1 MALRPRT
8 IGAALLSTLAFSCT
22 STVTVDAGAFTP
34 APVVAPAPVVVIEP
48 PAPPEPTRLSF
59 TAEDCDRPDC
69 VITLFFSHAMDTSTT
84 PAVTFKP
91 KLKGKFTWANDKA
104 LEFRP
109 AKALT
114 AGEGLIIFVKD
125 VRALDASV
133 LPMEEQSATISVSE
147 LMIAGKVV
155 EWPVLKGLPRLVTPL
170 SIGDE
175 FGASG
180 LMLVFDQAIEPAA
193 MKKKLEV
200 TDEATGQKLA
210 FTVDHPSTTSPIY
223 DAELDLDLVA
233 RVRFTGKLAD
243 GQRVKLSMPS
253 WEAGE
258 KRPTA
263 TLDVRVFTA
272 NTNFELVQELNEL
285 DLTRVPLTATFEF
298 NSSTPIRHDAV
309 QSAITLEP
317 KPLGPVSV
325 SGWDN
330 RAQIS
335 VNLQPG
341 VSYRMVIDGAKDLFG
356 NQAKRVSLRFRTQD
370 LEPQVL
376 APAVAVAVERGA
388 PRFPV
393 RVVNSGSLTATIHRA
408 ELTQFLSPQEDAACS
423 GEVISTRKVP
433 VKLALNETGVVD
445 MALDG
450 LKGFLCVSVSG
461 EGRGSEKDPRS
472 AVAFVQSS
480 DVSATVKLLEGGV
493 LVWATHL
500 SDAKPIARAKVELRT
515 RDGRSVKRGVTDDDG
530 VVRLSFTDLQE
541 NEELAVVVSEKNDTA
556 VTSLSESTLSHAWQF
571 GLPEQTGAAKLDA
584 ALFTERGVYRPGETV
599 HVKAILPSAG
609 AAQLRITDSR
619 GQAVMDKKLEIDS
632 LGGGDVDLKLNEK
645 AAVGGYTM
653 RLTRDG
659 RATTRSFQVQEY
671 RVPTFEVKVT
681 GADAWKNGAPAR
693 AVVDAKYFHGT
704 PMAGRELKWTVYGEP
719 EAFAPAAFP
728 GYVFTPPT
736 TERTAE
742 LAQGELKLDGSGQA
756 KLEFPASASIG
767 PVRHVIEASVTDV
780 DRQVSTGRFARVV
793 HPSDFYVGV
802 RPPARAVLSA
812 KDTLEVP
819 VVVVSPEGVARAGVE
834 LDVVLEQ
841 VEYASS
847 TRLLAGRGSGWV
859 SSERDNVRSGT
870 EVARC
875 HLVSTVQ
882 AQTCKLTLP
891 SPGGYRVLASGRAG
905 THSAQT
911 SFNVSAAG
919 DGVVAWPRFDR
930 ERIDVVADQKR
941 YGVGDIARLV
951 VQTPFASAQG
961 LLTVE
966 AGGVLT
972 QKRFE
977 ISKDTPALEVPIT
990 EAMVP
995 NAFVSV
1001 VLLRGRVHDEKDAAG
1016 YETGAPAFRLG
1027 YAKLEVDPASQ
1038 RLSVKVDAADKAL
1051 GGDGVGGKMVVKPG
1065 ASVQLEVKVADA
1077 KGAPTKGAVAL
1088 MVVDEAVLG
1097 LTAHQT
1103 PDPVK
1108 ELYATR
1114 PLAVRTA
1121 DGRLD
1126 LVHSRRSR
1134 QEALFPG
1141 GDGDD
1146 SEGFRRILTG
1156 DLRHLFQ
1163 STAYWNPNLVVGDDG
1178 VARVTI
1184 KLPDNLTTF
1193 RVMAV
1198 AFDGHGRAGSG
1209 EQKIIVRK
1217 ALMVQPVLPRF
1228 IYPGDTL
1235 TVEALGFN
1243 GTSNPG
1249 ELVISAVSLEG
1260 LEPNAGA
1267 KLVQT
1272 NTVQGGASVKV
1283 GVPVKVTGRGKVNV
1297 RFLATLGKETD
1308 EVQVSIPILDAGAKR
1323 VLVSSRQL
1331 STPSGE
1337 VEVALPAGRLAG
1349 STEVEVMVSSSSLS
1363 ELKDSVEYLMGYPN
1377 GCIEQTTSTAYPL
1390 VVLKDLLPE
1399 MGVTVNEADLKKFSE
1414 AGVKRLLSFQT
1425 SSGGLAYWPGSDKPH
1440 IFGTTFG
1447 LTALIEGK
1455 KRGYAV
1461 PDEALERAAKYL
1473 EKSLKEGAITEE
1485 MPHAAMPDADTRAL
1499 VVLTLNRLG
1508 RAQPSYV
1515 STLWRERS
1523 KLSAFGV
1530 AMLAVTVSEGGGDRS
1545 LLEPMLAHVQAEAK
1559 KEDLQ
1564 AWYEGD
1570 RKGGWSMDSPL
1581 RTHAAALLA
1590 FGTGDTKGDMGA
1602 KLLTG
1607 LLKRRD
1613 GANGWGNT
1621 QENVYGIM
1629 GVAKLAG
1636 SPKGGDAPKAELRV
1650 GGAQVAMDKLEA
1662 VGKGTRRYSVTGS
1675 AVGVKDSEAGVVKVG
1690 LDKRQGAPTYL
1701 TVRARYEV
1709 PLTGENRAAF
1719 TNGFGVRRTY
1729 ETMDGRSLEGRPI
1742 PLGSVVRVRVTL
1754 ESKEKRNY
1762 VAVDDKLPAGLEPLN
1777 ASLSTTER
1785 LELGEV
1791 TPTTA
1796 KGLEVLS
1803 FQETRDSRV
1812 AFFADELP
1820 AGEYQWVYLA
1830 RATTP
1835 GRFIRPPASAE
1846 AMYEPQIN
1854 GATSIEDVVVQ

>member
-1 MALRPRT
+1 VAHQPRT
-8 IGAALLSTLAFSCT
+8 IGAALLLCLTFAACTSTLAP
-22 STVTVDAGAFTP
+22 DAATEATTP
-34 APVVAPAPVVVIEP
+34 APAILEPLAAAVITE
-48 PAPPEPTRLSF
+48 PAPPEPSKLTF
-59 TAEDCDRPDC
+59 TARECDRPDC
-69 VITLFFSHAMDTSTT
+69 TLTLTFSHAMDVSVV
-84 PAVTFKP
+84 PDVTFTP
-91 KLKGKFTWANDKA
+91 KLKGKFTWANDTELQFQPSK
-104 LEFRP
+104 P
-109 AKALT
+109 LT
-114 AGEGLIIFVKD
+114 AGDGVIITVKSA
-125 VRALDASV
+125 RAADDTV
-133 LPMEEQSATISVSE
+133 LPLEELTATITVSE
-147 LMIAGKVV
+147 LYIAGKVV
-155 EWPVLKGLPRLVTPL
+155 EWPVLQGMPRLVTPL
-170 SIGDE
+170 THGDE
-175 FGASG
+175 FGAGG
-180 LMLVFDQAIEPAA
+180 LLLVFDQPVEPAA
-193 MKKKLEV
+193 LKKKLEATEALGGKKV
-200 TDEATGQKLA
+200 T
-210 FTVDHPSTTSPIY
+210 FTVDRPATTSPLY
-223 DAELDLDLVA
+223 DGELDLSLVA
-233 RVRFTGKLAD
+233 RIRFTGKLED
-243 GQRVKLSMPS
+243 GQRLELSIPS
-253 WEAGE
+253 WEPGE
-258 KRPTA
+258 KRPIVSK
-263 TLDVRVFTA
+263 DVRVFTA
-272 NTNFELVQELNEL
+272 RTNFVLEHDTAQL
-285 DLTRVPLTATFEF
+285 DLQRIALDATFEF
-298 NSSTPIRHDAV
+298 TSSTPLRPD
-309 QSAITLEP
+309 QLQEAITIEP
-317 KPLGPVSV
+317 QPLGEIAV

-330 RAQIS
+330 RAT
-335 VNLQPG
+335 VTMKLAPG
-341 VSYRMVIDGAKDLFG
+341 VNYRLLIDGALDLFG
-356 NQAKRVSLRFRTQD
+356 NKARRVSVRFRTQD
-370 LEPQVL
+370 LEPQVY
-376 APAVAVAVERGA
+376 APAVSVAVERGA

-393 RVVNSGSLTATIHRA
+393 RVLNSGNLTAKIHRA
-408 ELTQFLSPQEDAACS
+408 DLTHFLSTLEDTSCP
-423 GEVISTRKVP
+423 GEPIATRKVP
-433 VKLALNETGVVD
+433 VKFAVNETGVVD
-445 MALDG
+445 IALDG
-450 LKGFLCVSVSG
+450 LKGFLCVEVSG
-461 EGRGSEKDPRS
+461 EGRGSEKSLRS
-472 AVAFVQSS
+472 AFAHVQSS
-480 DVSATVKLLEGGV
+480 DVSATVKLLQGGV

-500 SDAKPIARAKVELRT
+500 SDAKPIAQAKVELRT
-515 RDGRSVKRGVTDDDG
+515 REGKTLKRGTTDDDG
-530 VVRLSFTDLQE
+530 LVRLSFTDLSIPE
-541 NEELAVVVSEKNDTA
+541 GDELVVVVSEKNDAA

-609 AAQLRITDSR
+609 AAQVRVTDSR
-619 GQAVMDKKLEIDS
+619 GQTVLDKKLDTDA
-632 LGGGDVDLKLNEK
+632 LGGADVDVKLNEK
-645 AAVGGYTM
+645 AAVGGYTV

-681 GADAWKNGAPAR
+681 STESWTAGQQAQ
-693 AVVDAKYFHGT
+693 AVVTAKYFHGT
-704 PMAGRELKWTVYGEP
+704 PMSGRALKWTLYGEP
-719 EAFAPAAFP
+719 ETFAPAAFP

-742 LAQGELKLDGSGQA
+742 LAQGETKLDGSGQA
-756 KLEFPASASIG
+756 KLAFPANASMG
-767 PVRHVIEASVTDV
+767 PIRHVLEASVTDV
-780 DRQVSTGRFARVV
+780 DRQVFTGRLARVV

-802 RPPARAVLSA
+802 RPPSRAVLSA
-812 KDTLEVP
+812 KDTIDVP
-819 VVVVSPEGVARAGVE
+819 VVVVTPEQTSRAGVE
-834 LDVVLEQ
+834 VDVVLEQ
-841 VEYASS
+841 VEFASS
-847 TRLLAGRGSGWV
+847 TRLISSRGTGWA
-859 SSERDNVRSGT
+859 SSERDNVRAGK

-875 HLVSTVQ
+875 HLVSTAQ
-882 AQTCKLTLP
+882 AQSCKLTLP
-891 SPGGYRVLASGRAG
+891 SPGSYRVLATGRSGSS
-905 THSAQT
+905 TAQT

-930 ERIDVVADQKR
+930 ERIDVVADQKK
-941 YGVGDIARLV
+941 YAVGDIARLV
-951 VQTPFASAQG
+951 VQTPFTSAQG

-972 QKRFE
+972 QQRFE

-1038 RLSVKVDAADKAL
+1038 RLAVKVDAAEKA
-1051 GGDGVGGKMVVKPG
+1051 VKPG
-1065 ASVQLEVKVADA
+1065 TSVQLEVKVTDP
-1077 KGAPTKGAVAL
+1077 KGKPTRGAVAL

-1146 SEGFRRILTG
+1146 AESFRRILTG
-1156 DLRHLFQ
+1156 ELRHLFE

-1178 VARVTI
+1178 VARVTV

-1209 EQKIIVRK
+1209 DTKIIVRK

-1228 IYPGDTL
+1228 LYPGDTL
-1235 TVEALGFN
+1235 TVEALAFN
-1243 GTSNPG
+1243 GTSKLG
-1249 ELVISAVSLEG
+1249 ELILSAVSLEG
-1260 LEPNAGA
+1260 LEPMPGA

-1272 NTVQGGASVKV
+1272 HTVQGGASVKS
-1283 GVPVKVTGRGKVNV
+1283 GVAVKVTGRGKANL
-1297 RFLATLGKETD
+1297 RFLATLGQETD
-1308 EVQVSIPILDAGAKR
+1308 EVQVAIPILDAGAKR
-1323 VLVSSRQL
+1323 VLVASKQL
-1331 STPSGE
+1331 SSPSGE
-1337 VEVALPAGRLAG
+1337 VEVPLPSGRLPG

-1363 ELKDSVEYLMGYPN
+1363 ELKDSVQYLMEYPN

-1425 SSGGLAYWPGSDKPH
+1425 TSGGLSYWPGSDSPH

-1455 KRGYAV
+1455 KRGFVV
-1461 PDEALERAAKYL
+1461 PDEALDRAAKYL
-1473 EKSLKEGAITEE
+1473 EKSLKQGAITEE
-1485 MPHAAMPDADTRAL
+1485 MPHAAMPDGDTRAL

-1515 STLWRERS
+1515 STLWNERA

-1530 AMLAVTVSEGGGDRS
+1530 AMLAVTVSEGGGDKA
-1545 LLEPMLAHVQAEAK
+1545 LLQPMLAYVQDAAK
-1559 KEDLQ
+1559 KEESQ
-1564 AWYEGD
+1564 AWYEGE

-1590 FGTGDTKGDMGA
+1590 FGSGGTGDMSG

-1607 LLKRRD
+1607 FLKRKTGPD
-1613 GANGWGNT
+1613 GWGNT

-1629 GVAKLAG
+1629 GIAKLAG
-1636 SPKGGDAPKAELRV
+1636 TPGSEVPKAQLTV
-1650 GGAQVAMDKLEA
+1650 GGTQLAMEKLEA
-1662 VGKGTRRYSVTGS
+1662 LGKGTRRYSVTG
-1675 AVGVKDSEAGVVKVG
+1675 AVAGVKDTEAGVVKVG
-1690 LDKRQGAPTYL
+1690 LDKRSGSPTFL

-1719 TNGFGVRRTY
+1719 TNGFTVRRTY
-1729 ETMDGRSLEGRPI
+1729 ETMEGKSLEGKTI
-1742 PLGSVVRVRVTL
+1742 PLGSVVRVRVSL

-1777 ASLSTTER
+1777 ASLATTEK

-1835 GRFIRPPASAE
+1835 GHFIRPPASAE
-1846 AMYEPQIN
+1846 AMYEPQVN

>member
-1 MALRPRT
+1 MALQPRLV
-8 IGAALLSTLAFSCT
+8 GAVLLSALTWSSCST
-22 STVTVDAGAFTP
+22 TVTADAGTETP
-34 APVVAPAPVVVIEP
+34 REVSLP
-48 PAPPEPTRLSF
+48 PAVIAEPLPTPGQLSF
-59 TAEDCDRPDC
+59 TANECDRPDC
-69 VITLFFSHAMDTSTT
+69 ILTLVFSHAMNPAAT
-84 PAVTFKP
+84 PEVNFTP
-91 KLKGKFTWANDKA
+91 KLEGKFTWSSDTE
-104 LEFRP
+104 LRFQP
-109 AKALT
+109 AKPLT
-114 AGEGLIIFVKD
+114 AGEGLIITVKNAQAAD
-125 VRALDASV
+125 QSV
-133 LPMEEQSATISVSE
+133 LPLDEQSATISVAE
-147 LMIAGKVV
+147 LMIAGKIV
-155 EWPVLKGLPRLVTPL
+155 EWPVLQGLPRLVTP
-170 SIGDE
+170 ITVGDA

-180 LMLVFDQAIEPAA
+180 LMLVFDQPIDPTSLE
-193 MKKKLEV
+193 KKLV
-200 TDEATGQKLA
+200 VANEADGKRLA
-210 FTVDHPSTTSPIY
+210 FTLDHPTTTAPLY
-223 DAELDLDLVA
+223 EGELDLTLIA
-233 RVRFTGKLAD
+233 RIRITGGLSD
-243 GQRVKLSMPS
+243 GQRVKVTVPS
-253 WEAGE
+253 WEPGT
-258 KRPTA
+258 KRPQA
-263 TLDVRVFTA
+263 TTDERTFTA
-272 NTNFELVQELNEL
+272 RTGFTLSHQQGEY
-285 DLTRVPLTATFEF
+285 DLQHVPLAATFEF
-298 NSSTPIRHDAV
+298 VSTTPVR
-309 QSAITLEP
+309 QEAIQRALTIEP
-317 KPLGPVSV
+317 APRGEVSV
-325 SGWDN
+325 SGWEGQ
-330 RAQIS
+330 ATIS
-335 VNLQPG
+335 ATLEPG
-341 VSYRMVIDGAKDLFG
+341 VNYRLLIDGAEDLFG
-356 NQAKRVSLRFRTQD
+356 NKTKRVSLRFRTQD

-376 APAVAVAVERGA
+376 APAVGVAVERGA

-393 RVVNSGSLTATIHRA
+393 RVVNSGPLVAKIYRA
-408 ELTQFLSPQEDAACS
+408 DLNQFLSPLEEAACT
-423 GEVISTRKVP
+423 GEPISTRRVP
-433 VKLALNETGVVD
+433 VKFAINETGVVD
-445 MALDG
+445 VALDG
-450 LKGFLCVSVSG
+450 LKGFLCVAISG
-461 EGRGSEKDPRS
+461 EGRGSEKS
-472 AVAFVQSS
+472 ARAAFASVQSS
-480 DVSATVKLLEGGV
+480 DVSATVKLLERGV
-493 LVWATHL
+493 LIWATHL
-500 SDAKPIARAKVELRT
+500 SDATPISQAKVELRT
-515 RDGRSVKRGVTDDDG
+515 RSGRALKKGVTDVDG
-530 VVRLSFTDLQE
+530 LIRLSFA
-541 NEELAVVVSEKNDTA
+541 ELALDEDDELVVVVSERNDTA

-599 HVKAILPSAG
+599 HVKAILPSKG
-609 AAQLRITDSR
+609 SAQIRITDAR
-619 GQAVMDKKLEIDS
+619 GQAVLDKNLELDA

-645 AAVGGYTM
+645 AAVGGYTI

-671 RVPTFEVKVT
+671 RVPTFEVKVSSAESWT
-681 GADAWKNGAPAR
+681 AGEQAR

-704 PMAGRELKWTVYGEP
+704 PMAGRELKWTLYGEP
-719 EAFAPAAFP
+719 ETFAPVAFP

-742 LAQGELKLDGSGQA
+742 LAQGESKLDGSGQA
-756 KLEFPASASIG
+756 KLEFPASASTG
-767 PVRHVIEASVTDV
+767 PVRHVLEASVTDV
-780 DRQVSTGRFARVV
+780 DRQVFTGRIARVV

-802 RPPARAVLSA
+802 RAPSHSVLSA

-819 VVVVSPEGVARAGVE
+819 VVVVTPAQTARAGVE
-834 LDVVLEQ
+834 VDVVLEQ
-841 VEYASS
+841 VEFASS
-847 TRLLAGRGSGWV
+847 TRLISGRGTGWA
-859 SSERDNVRSGT
+859 SSERDSVRSGK

-875 HLVSTVQ
+875 HLVSTLQ

-891 SPGGYRVLASGRAG
+891 APGGYRVLATGRVG
-905 THSAQT
+905 SRTAQT

-919 DGVVAWPRFDR
+919 DGAVAWPRFDR
-930 ERIDVVADQKR
+930 ERIDLVADQKR
-941 YGVGDIARLV
+941 YAVGDVAKLV
-951 VQTPFASAQG
+951 VQTPFVSAQG

-1027 YAKLEVDPASQ
+1027 YAKLEVDPSAQ
-1038 RLSVKVDAADKAL
+1038 RLSVKVDASDK
-1051 GGDGVGGKMVVKPG
+1051 VVRPG
-1065 ASVQLEVKVADA
+1065 ATVQLDVKVTDA
-1077 KGAPTKGAVAL
+1077 KGAPSRGAIAL
-1088 MVVDEAVLG
+1088 AVVDEAVLG

-1108 ELYATR
+1108 ELYSTR
-1114 PLAVRTA
+1114 PLGVRTA

-1146 SEGFRRILTG
+1146 AESFRRILTG

-1163 STAYWNPNLVVGDDG
+1163 STAYWNPNVVVGDDG
-1178 VARVTI
+1178 IAHVSV

-1198 AFDGHGRAGSG
+1198 AFDGQGRAGSG
-1209 EQKIIVRK
+1209 DLKLIVRK

-1228 IYPGDTL
+1228 LYPGDTL
-1235 TVEALGFN
+1235 TVEALAFN
-1243 GTSNPG
+1243 GTSKPG
-1249 ELVISAVSLEG
+1249 QLSVSAVSLEG
-1260 LEPNAGA
+1260 LEPMAGS
-1267 KLVQT
+1267 KLVQV

-1283 GVPVKVTGRGKVNV
+1283 GVAVKVTGRGKANV
-1297 RFLATLGKETD
+1297 RFLATLGQETD
-1308 EVQVSIPILDAGAKR
+1308 EVQVTVPILDAGAKR
-1323 VLVSSRQL
+1323 VVVASRQL
-1331 STPSGE
+1331 ASPSGE
-1337 VEVALPAGRLAG
+1337 VEVALPTGRLPG

-1363 ELKDSVEYLMGYPN
+1363 ELKDSVQYLMDYPN

-1399 MGVTVNEADLKKFSE
+1399 MGITVNEADLKKFSE

-1425 SSGGLAYWPGSDKPH
+1425 TSGGLSYWPGSDSPH
-1440 IFGTTFG
+1440 VFGTTFG

-1473 EKSLKEGAITEE
+1473 EKSLKQGAITEE
-1485 MPHAAMPDADTRAL
+1485 MPHAAMPDGDTRAL

-1515 STLWRERS
+1515 STLWNERS

-1530 AMLAVTVSEGGGDRS
+1530 AMLAVTVSEGGGDKS
-1545 LLEPMLAHVQAEAK
+1545 LLEPMLAHVQAAAK
-1559 KEDLQ
+1559 KEELQ
-1564 AWYEGD
+1564 AWYEGA

-1590 FGTGDTKGDMGA
+1590 FGSGGAKSDMGP

-1607 LLKRRD
+1607 LLKRKD
-1613 GANGWGNT
+1613 GSGGWGNT

-1629 GVAKLAG
+1629 GIAKLAG
-1636 SPKGGDAPKAELRV
+1636 AAGDAPKAQLN
-1650 GGAQVAMDKLEA
+1650 VAGTPVQMDALEA
-1662 VGKGTRRYSVTGS
+1662 VGKGTRRYSVTGP
-1675 AVGVKDSEAGVVKVG
+1675 AAGVKDSEAGVVRVG
-1690 LDKRQGAPTYL
+1690 LDKRSGAPTYL

-1719 TNGFGVRRTY
+1719 TNGFAVKRSY
-1729 ETMDGRSLEGRPI
+1729 ETMDGKSLEGKTI

-1777 ASLSTTER
+1777 ASLATTER
-1785 LELGEV
+1785 LELGAA
-1791 TPTTA
+1791 TPVTA

-1835 GRFIRPPASAE
+1835 GHFIRPPASAE

-1854 GATSIEDVVVQ
+1854 GATSIEDVVIQ